1 MSLSLSLFLLCISYS
16 SSSLLV
22 WLINGLIFSHYP
34 MPQHPPPLPRQHT
47 QKSTILLWLLNCRL
61 VEKRWT
67 RDGASF
73 KEMLLFW
80 SVSWLGSM
88 NLLFFI
94 FHITFFILLDFL
106 FPHLK
111 NTFTWCLNGFVIN
124 QFFSIRFNGHLG
136 KKGISGKININYEE
150 KTLSIEVSCVP
161 FVYFFCSVY
170 SRVRPFVLY
179 MHESC
184 S

>member
-16 SSSLLV
+16 SSSLPV

-179 MHESC
+179 MHESY

>member
-1 MSLSLSLFLLCISYS
+1 MFEWFRNKPI
-16 SSSLLV
+16 
-22 WLINGLIFSHYP
+22 
-34 MPQHPPPLPRQHT
+34 
-47 QKSTILLWLLNCRL
+47 
-61 VEKRWT
+61 
-67 RDGASF
+67 
-73 KEMLLFW
+73 
-80 SVSWLGSM
+80 
-88 NLLFFI
+88 
-94 FHITFFILLDFL
+94 
-106 FPHLK
+106 
-111 NTFTWCLNGFVIN
+111 
-124 QFFSIRFNGHLG
+124 FSIRFNGHLG